1 MFTKRTLI
9 HCLKHF
15 QTNPCGSYIKL
26 NRKYHERNAL
36 SKKRPFQ
43 KMLFENPVPLNM
55 RFQIQPRPVASLLTK
70 WPVFLQNASGNPVGE
85 VWGLKK
91 NKFLYNAHTKQ
102 QTRPRHICLGN
113 TFVRSYLVANVRL
126 VESVFREKCVVV
138 QKARWYSKK
147 KFRYATAWQH
157 W

>member
-85 VWGLKK
+85 V
-91 NKFLYNAHTKQ
+91 
-102 QTRPRHICLGN
+102 
-113 TFVRSYLVANVRL
+113 
-126 VESVFREKCVVV
+126 
-138 QKARWYSKK
+138 
-147 KFRYATAWQH
+147 
-157 W
+157 